1 MTARPDLGLYL
12 VTDRELC
19 LGRPVV
25 QIVEAALRGG
35 VSCVQL
41 REKSLSTR
49 AFIETARSI
58 KTSLSPRGVPL
69 IINDRL
75 DVALAA
81 GADGVHLGQS
91 DMSYPDARR
100 ILGRG
105 AIIGLSVE
113 SMDQALDAEVRDAD
127 YLGVSPI
134 FATPTK
140 PDIRTAWGLDGLR
153 RLRSR
158 SSHVLIA
165 IGGINPSNAAQV
177 LEAGADGLAVV
188 SAICSAPDPE
198 NAARRLREVV
208 DRHRS
213 KKPRS

>member
-1 MTARPDLGLYL
+1 MTISPDLGLYL

-19 LGRPVV
+19 HGRPVV

-41 REKSLSTR
+41 REKSIPIG
-49 AFIETARSI
+49 AFLEVARSI
-58 KTSLSPRGVPL
+58 KAILAPRGVPL
-69 IINDRL
+69 IINDRV

-81 GADGVHLGQS
+81 GADGVHLGQN

-100 ILGRG
+100 VLGPG
-105 AIIGLSVE
+105 AIIGLSIE
-113 SMDQALDAEVRDAD
+113 SMEQALEAEEWDVD
-127 YLGVSPI
+127 YLGVSPV

-140 PDIRTAWGLDGLR
+140 PEAKTAWGLDGLR
-153 RLRSR
+153 RLRRCSG
-158 SSHVLIA
+158 HVLMA
-165 IGGINPSNAAQV
+165 IGGINPTNAAQV

-198 NAARRLREVV
+198 AASRRLREAV

-213 KKPRS
+213 KKLTS

>member
-1 MTARPDLGLYL
+1 MIEGCDLGLYL
-12 VTDRELC
+12 VTDRDLC
-19 LGRPVV
+19 LGRPVER
-25 QIVEAALRGG
+25 IVEAALRGG

-41 REKSLSTR
+41 REKCLPTR

-58 KTSLSPRGVPL
+58 KTILAPRGVPL
-69 IINDRL
+69 IINDRV

-81 GADGVHLGQS
+81 GADGVHLGQG
-91 DMSYPDARR
+91 DMSCLVARKL
-100 ILGRG
+100 LGPG

-113 SMDQALDAEVRDAD
+113 SMEQALDAEVRDAD

-153 RLRSR
+153 RLRRCSG
-158 SSHVLIA
+158 HVLIA

-198 NAARRLREVV
+198 AASRRLREAV
-208 DRHRS
+208 DRHPS
-213 KKPRS
+213 KKLRS

>member
-1 MTARPDLGLYL
+1 MIEGCDLGLYL

-19 LGRPVV
+19 LGRPIER
-25 QIVEAALRGG
+25 IVEAALRGG

-41 REKSLSTR
+41 REKSLSTH
-49 AFIETARSI
+49 AFIETARTIKSI
-58 KTSLSPRGVPL
+58 LAPWGVPL
-69 IINDRL
+69 IINDRV
-75 DVALAA
+75 DVAQAA
-81 GADGVHLGQS
+81 GADGVHLGRS
-91 DMSYPDARR
+91 DLSCLDARR

-113 SMDQALDAEVRDAD
+113 TMDQALEAEDWDVD

-140 PDIRTAWGLDGLR
+140 PDIKTAWDLDGLG
-153 RLRSR
+153 RLRTAT
-158 SSHVLIA
+158 SHILIA
-165 IGGINPSNAAQV
+165 IGGINPANAAQV

-198 NAARRLREVV
+198 NAARRLREAV

-213 KKPRS
+213 KKSRS

>member
-1 MTARPDLGLYL
+1 VIEGCDLGLYL
-12 VTDRELC
+12 VTDRDLC
-19 LGRPVV
+19 LGRPVER
-25 QIVEAALRGG
+25 IVEAALRGG

-41 REKSLSTR
+41 REKCLPTR

-58 KTSLSPRGVPL
+58 KTILAPRGVPL
-69 IINDRL
+69 IINDRV

-81 GADGVHLGQS
+81 GADGVHLGPG
-91 DMSYPDARR
+91 DMSYTDARR

-105 AIIGLSVE
+105 VIIGLSVE

-140 PDIRTAWGLDGLR
+140 PDIRTAWGLDGLG
-153 RLRSR
+153 RLRTAT
-158 SSHVLIA
+158 SHILIA
-165 IGGINPSNAAQV
+165 IGGINPANAAQV

-198 NAARRLREVV
+198 AASRRLREAV

>member
-1 MTARPDLGLYL
+1 MIEGCDLGLYL

-19 LGRPVV
+19 LGRPVER
-25 QIVEAALRGG
+25 IVEAALRGG

-41 REKSLSTR
+41 REKSLPTGAFVELAR
-49 AFIETARSI
+49 AIKSI
-58 KTSLSPRGVPL
+58 LEPGGVPL
-69 IINDRL
+69 IINDRI

-91 DMSYPDARR
+91 DLSCLDARKL
-100 ILGRG
+100 LGPG

-198 NAARRLREVV
+198 NAARRLREIV

>member
-1 MTARPDLGLYL
+1 MIEGCDLGLYL

-19 LGRPVV
+19 LGRPVER
-25 QIVEAALRGG
+25 IVEAALRGG

-41 REKSLSTR
+41 REKSIPTG
-49 AFIETARSI
+49 AFVEIARSI
-58 KTSLSPRGVPL
+58 KSILAPRSVPL
-69 IINDRL
+69 IINDRV
-75 DVALAA
+75 DVAQAA
-81 GADGVHLGQS
+81 GADGVHLGRS
-91 DMSYPDARR
+91 DLSCLDARR

-113 SMDQALDAEVRDAD
+113 TMDQALEAEDWDVD

-140 PDIRTAWGLDGLR
+140 PDIRTAWGLDGLA
-153 RLRSR
+153 RLRTAT
-158 SSHVLIA
+158 SHILIA
-165 IGGINPSNAAQV
+165 IGGINPANAAQV

-198 NAARRLREVV
+198 AASRCLREAV

>member
-1 MTARPDLGLYL
+1 VIEGCDLGLYL

-19 LGRPVV
+19 LGRPVER
-25 QIVEAALRGG
+25 IVEAALRGG

-41 REKSLSTR
+41 REKSLPTG
-49 AFIETARSI
+49 AFVEIARSI
-58 KTSLSPRGVPL
+58 KSILAPRGVPL
-69 IINDRL
+69 IINDRV

-81 GADGVHLGQS
+81 DADGVHLGQS
-91 DMSYPDARR
+91 DLSFLDARKL
-100 ILGRG
+100 LGPG

-113 SMDQALDAEVRDAD
+113 SMDQALEAEDWGVD

-134 FATPTK
+134 LATPTK
-140 PDIRTAWGLDGLR
+140 PEAKAAWGLDGLR
-153 RLRSR
+153 RLRR
-158 SSHVLIA
+158 ATSHVLIA
-165 IGGINPSNAAQV
+165 IGGINPANAAQV

-198 NAARRLREVV
+198 NAARRLREAV

-213 KKPRS
+213 KKLRS